1 MINKFFQLNFKPM
14 KKFINLFLFVSI
26 FNHKIEIINKKNK
39 KLKFNGIYRI
49 NTLSKDNNNYISIYK
64 NSLIISNLTTGFNI
78 IPENSYY
85 YLESKG
91 LRLGIG
97 ETNLIILYNKKNK
110 TKKNKIIDSKLKWNI
125 IEINKNKYLIKNY
138 FTNNFIESNKNSL
151 QCINKPKFSL
161 FLKNK
166 NKNLNKNFIF
176 SFLKLYEK
184 LKFKKYHLKYIEKE
198 NIDLVIKYIDL
209 KDKNINRSKIKQIYK
224 DQDNEELKYS
234 IRSILQ
240 YIPWIR
246 KIFIIMPNERVRYFK
261 SIKEIEKKIKYIKD
275 KDLLGYDTSNIC
287 AFTFSLYRLKK
298 FNLSKNF
305 IYMDDDYFIGKPLK
319 KSDFFYYDENEKKVF
334 PLIINASFREINKT
348 EVYKEYNK
356 LFNMKEIIFSH
367 SSIGFRLSLLCTE
380 KFFIEHYNN
389 ITLIT
394 AEFTHNAIPENL
406 DELKEIYEE
415 FKKYKYYKETMQSKL
430 RYILRL
436 NHQHFVNLYQLNV
449 KNRKVKSL
457 PHRYVR
463 MEIIKKV
470 NLNKELFV
478 INTGGNHI
486 PLKREYKIQ
495 KRIMNKRFPQPT
507 QYEIEIEKREYYY
520 LYFLWSFIITTSIKI
535 FVLKILKKY

>member
-1 MINKFFQLNFKPM
+1 M
-14 KKFINLFLFVSI
+14 KKFIILFLLVSI
-26 FNHKIEIINKKNK
+26 FNHKIINLFKKNK
-39 KLKFNGIYRI
+39 KLKFNGVYRL
-49 NTLSKDNNNYISIYK
+49 NTLSNDNNNYISIYK
-64 NSLIISNLTTGFNI
+64 NSLIISNITTGFNI

-97 ETNLIILYNKKNK
+97 ESNLIILYNKKNK

-151 QCINKPKFSL
+151 QCINKPNFSL
-161 FLKNK
+161 FFKNK

-209 KDKNINRSKIKQIYK
+209 KDKNINRFEIKQIYK

-261 SIKEIEKKIKYIKD
+261 SIKEIQKKIIYIKD

-334 PLIINASFREINKT
+334 PLIINTSFREINKT
-348 EVYKEYNK
+348 EVYNEYNK
-356 LFNMKEIIFSH
+356 LFNMKEIISSH
-367 SSIGFRLSLLCTE
+367 SREGFRLSLLSTE

-394 AEFTHNAIPENL
+394 AEFTHNAISENL

-436 NHQHFVNLYQLNV
+436 NHQHFVNLYHLNI
-449 KNRKVKSL
+449 KNRKVKTL
-457 PHRYVR
+457 PHKYIK
-463 MEIIKKV
+463 MELIKKA

-486 PLKREYKIQ
+486 PLKREYRIQ

-507 QYEIEIEKREYYY
+507 KYEIEIEKREYYY
-520 LYFLWSFIITTSIKI
+520 SYFLWSFIIMISIKI
-535 FVLKILKKY
+535 FILKILKILICLK